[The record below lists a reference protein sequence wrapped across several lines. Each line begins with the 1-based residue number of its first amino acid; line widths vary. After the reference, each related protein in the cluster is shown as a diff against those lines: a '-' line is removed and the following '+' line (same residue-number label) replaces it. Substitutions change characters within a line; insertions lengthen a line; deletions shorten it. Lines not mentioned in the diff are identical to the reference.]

1 MCCFDITLGQKKVE
15 GVNDK
20 VEIVEAV
27 TELFRKGCKGIVK
40 MEQGGRSVVAYESGS
55 DMGGIYIYLVQL

>member
-27 TELFRKGCKGIVK
+27 TELFRKGCKGLVK
-40 MEQGGRSVVAYESGS
+40 ME
-55 DMGGIYIYLVQL
+55 